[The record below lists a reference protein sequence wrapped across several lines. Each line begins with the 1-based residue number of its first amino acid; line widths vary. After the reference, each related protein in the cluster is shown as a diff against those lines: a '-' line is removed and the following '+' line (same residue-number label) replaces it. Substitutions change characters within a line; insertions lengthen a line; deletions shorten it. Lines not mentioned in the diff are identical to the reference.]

1 MRRIL
6 IATAASLALMTGAA
20 VAQTTSPTVGNPSSS
35 TSSMSNTAAPDG
47 TKTGTTK
54 SDTMKSDATKSDS
67 MTSGSAAT
75 SGGLGGQLASADEL
89 IGKNVYGR
97 DNNKIGEIE
106 DVILDANGKAV
117 HPAMGCYGVGVSRI
131 VAAAIEQNHDD
142 AGIIWPD
149 AMAPWSV
156 AVCVINPKN
165 DPAVAAAAA
174 ALHDELQQRGIDVV
188 LDDRGLRPGA
198 MFADMELIGVP
209 HRVVVS
215 ERGLAA
221 GQFEYRHRRAGEAE
235 ALDREAL
242 LARLGA

>member
-75 SGGLGGQLASADEL
+75 SGSLGGQLASADEL

-106 DVILDANGKAV
+106 DVILDANGKAKQLV
-117 HPAMGCYGVGVSRI
+117 ISSGGFL
-131 VAAAIEQNHDD
+131 
-142 AGIIWPD
+142 GIGEKQ
-149 AMAPWSV
+149 V
-156 AVCVINPKN
+156 AVDYSAANWDSQNNRLNLAGMSRDDVKSMPEFKYDDTMTSLNKSRK
-165 DPAVAAAAA
+165 PAETEKVA
-174 ALHDELQQRGIDVV
+174 
-188 LDDRGLRPGA
+188 PGA
-198 MFADMELIGVP
+198 AP
-209 HRVVVS
+209 T
-215 ERGLAA
+215 A
-221 GQFEYRHRRAGEAE
+221 GSAGTTTTK
-235 ALDREAL
+235 
-242 LARLGA
+242 

>member
-47 TKTGTTK
+47 TKTGTTKSDTMK

-106 DVILDANGKAV
+106 DVILDANGKAKQLV
-117 HPAMGCYGVGVSRI
+117 ISSGGFL
-131 VAAAIEQNHDD
+131 
-142 AGIIWPD
+142 GIGEKQ
-149 AMAPWSV
+149 V
-156 AVCVINPKN
+156 AVDYSAANWDSQNNRLNLAGMSRDDVKAMPEFKYDDTMTSLNKSRK
-165 DPAVAAAAA
+165 PAETEKVA
-174 ALHDELQQRGIDVV
+174 
-188 LDDRGLRPGA
+188 PGA
-198 MFADMELIGVP
+198 APTSG
-209 HRVVVS
+209 S
-215 ERGLAA
+215 TTGTTTTK
-221 GQFEYRHRRAGEAE
+221 
-235 ALDREAL
+235 
-242 LARLGA
+242 